1 MSASS
6 WQQEVAPELLYR
18 LITEYDQYI
27 QQASKNECFKLDQ
40 WVPLNIEEFYQTEFK
55 LLNIAGAEQPKQPE
69 QRKEATDANHSGAT
83 TWSTFSK
90 QEILATK
97 PKRWWRRW
105 LPW

>member
-18 LITEYDQYI
+18 LLTKYDQYI
-27 QQASKNECFKLDQ
+27 QQASKNECYKLDQ
-40 WVPLNIEEFYQTEFK
+40 WVPLSIEEFYQTEFK
-55 LLNIAGAEQPKQPE
+55 LLNIDEAEQPE
-69 QRKEATDANHSGAT
+69 QEKEDPGANNPDTT

-90 QEILATK
+90 HEILATK
-97 PKRWWRRW
+97 PKRWWQRW